1 MELLVTT
8 AKDERIGIVVVTH
21 EPRVAAYADRR
32 VTVRDGRVVQP
43 AAVP

>member
-8 AKDERIGIVVVTH
+8 AKDERIGIVVVTN
-21 EPRVAAYADRR
+21 EPRVAAYVDRR